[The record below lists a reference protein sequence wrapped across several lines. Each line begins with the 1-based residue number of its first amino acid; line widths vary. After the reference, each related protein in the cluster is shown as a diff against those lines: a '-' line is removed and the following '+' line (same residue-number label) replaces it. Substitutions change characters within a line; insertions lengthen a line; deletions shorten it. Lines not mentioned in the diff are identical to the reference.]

1 MATKKEVPLSNTV
14 NFTTAG
20 LGGLMGWVVVHPF
33 NTCSVR
39 MNLAGASGGSAKLSF
54 LPYFVSTVKNQG
66 ISSLYAGLGAG
77 LLRQVFYSTSRFGF
91 FEVFRDKLAE
101 YRPTDLLSRLIAG
114 VTSGGTVPHPSQ
126 NNYCVCI

>member
-1 MATKKEVPLSNTV
+1 MSAKKEVPLSNTV

-39 MNLAGASGGSAKLSF
+39 MNLASAAGGSASKLSF

-66 ISSLYAGLGAG
+66 VSSLYAGLGAG

-114 VTSGGTVPHPSQ
+114 VTSGGLLSS
-126 NNYCVCI
+126 